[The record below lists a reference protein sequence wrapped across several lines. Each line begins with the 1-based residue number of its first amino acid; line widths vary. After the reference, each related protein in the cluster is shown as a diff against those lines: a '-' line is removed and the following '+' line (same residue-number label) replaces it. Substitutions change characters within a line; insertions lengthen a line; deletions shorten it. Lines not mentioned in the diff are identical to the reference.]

1 MFSSAWSERRPHNF
15 GATARIYKTVQMFP
29 TSIFYAIEKIDHE
42 QKRRQNVGV
51 ADCALAEE
59 IGKLWS
65 RRVTLAQDSPTSGHP
80 MNQAVT
86 QLFLLVLLWLLP
98 AVSLGQ
104 ETQSSASKVRL
115 GPTTK
120 LDLINADI
128 KWVKYHGRHAL
139 HVVPLTGHEH
149 AVEEDMLAVLS
160 ESDFEDG
167 TIEVDVAGSRWQ
179 GYSTVEDDHGFKGF
193 IGVSFR
199 VQDKKGETFFVRPI
213 NARLDNQLFGN
224 RSTQYES
231 IPDFSWKRLRE
242 ESPEVYES
250 YVDLQSGA
258 WTKLRIEV
266 SGMKARMYV
275 NGAAQPCLIVNDLK
289 HGYGHG
295 KVALWAHVSTDGYSP
310 ILKVELAP

>member
-1 MFSSAWSERRPHNF
+1 
-15 GATARIYKTVQMFP
+15 MFP

-86 QLFLLVLLWLLP
+86 QLFLFVLLWLLP

-160 ESDFEDG
+160 ESDFKIVSRNSCMRHADRPRSAPDHLVSDG
-167 TIEVDVAGSRWQ
+167 
-179 GYSTVEDDHGFKGF
+179 HF
-193 IGVSFR
+193 
-199 VQDKKGETFFVRPI
+199 
-213 NARLDNQLFGN
+213 
-224 RSTQYES
+224 
-231 IPDFSWKRLRE
+231 
-242 ESPEVYES
+242 
-250 YVDLQSGA
+250 
-258 WTKLRIEV
+258 
-266 SGMKARMYV
+266 
-275 NGAAQPCLIVNDLK
+275 
-289 HGYGHG
+289 
-295 KVALWAHVSTDGYSP
+295 ALWRRTPRFTIHCSALT
-310 ILKVELAP
+310 LAAFGS